1 MMAKNGQRLGEL
13 LLGADV
19 ITKRQLAKACQ
30 KQVQGDK
37 RKLGDILVE
46 MGYITIADLTDAM
59 LNTRHEEPVI
69 EEKIVVQ
76 PKQAIDISQ
85 DAVMKTKFALD
96 VKTMIAAATGIAS
109 LVGMWYMLQA
119 DIQEAKELPKIGNI
133 YDSEYPS
140 RPGGYNWPRS
150 YEQYKDQVG
159 QLQDDMD
166 QVFETLEEYEEE
178 YPSRPEGYNWP
189 RSYEQYKD
197 QVGTLQDDMDQVFE
211 TMEELEEIIKDLRK
225 EINSLERRKR
235 DK

>member
-1 MMAKNGQRLGEL
+1 MAKNGQRLGEL
-13 LLGADV
+13 LLEADV
-19 ITKRQLAKACQ
+19 ITRRQLAKACQ

-166 QVFETLEEYEEE
+166 QVFETLEEYEEAI
-178 YPSRPEGYNWP
+178 
-189 RSYEQYKD
+189 
-197 QVGTLQDDMDQVFE
+197 
-211 TMEELEEIIKDLRK
+211 EELEKIVNNLRVQVA
-225 EINSLERRKR
+225 NKR

>member
-30 KQVQGDK
+30 KQVQGDE

-59 LNTRHEEPVI
+59 LNTRHEVPVM

-96 VKTMIAAATGIAS
+96 VKTIIAAATGIAS
-109 LVGMWYMLQA
+109 FVGMWYMLQA
-119 DIQEAKELPKIGNI
+119 DIQEAKELP
-133 YDSEYPS
+133 S
-140 RPGGYNWPRS
+140 
-150 YEQYKDQVG
+150 
-159 QLQDDMD
+159 
-166 QVFETLEEYEEE
+166 LESLYSEE

-197 QVGTLQDDMDQVFE
+197 NVEGLQDEMDDAYGKI
-211 TMEELEEIIKDLRK
+211 EELEEIIKELQQDIK
-225 EINSLERRKR
+225 SLERRKR

>member
-13 LLGADV
+13 LLEADV

-37 RKLGDILVE
+37 RKLGDILIE
-46 MGYITIADLTDAM
+46 MGYITIADLTDVM
-59 LNTRHEEPVI
+59 LNTRHAEPVI

-166 QVFETLEEYEEE
+166 QVFETLEEYEEVIE
-178 YPSRPEGYNWP
+178 DLEKIVNNLRV
-189 RSYEQYKD
+189 
-197 QVGTLQDDMDQVFE
+197 QVA
-211 TMEELEEIIKDLRK
+211 
-225 EINSLERRKR
+225 NKR

>member
-13 LLGADV
+13 LLEADV
-19 ITKRQLAKACQ
+19 ITRRQLAKACQ

-37 RKLGDILVE
+37 RKLGDILIE
-46 MGYITIADLTDAM
+46 LGYITVADLTDVM
-59 LNTRHEEPVI
+59 LNTRHAEPVI

-166 QVFETLEEYEEE
+166 QVFETLEEYEEAIE
-178 YPSRPEGYNWP
+178 DLEKIVNNLRV
-189 RSYEQYKD
+189 
-197 QVGTLQDDMDQVFE
+197 QVA
-211 TMEELEEIIKDLRK
+211 
-225 EINSLERRKR
+225 NKR

>member
-1 MMAKNGQRLGEL
+1 MAKNGQRLGEL

-59 LNTRHEEPVI
+59 LNTRHAEPVI

-133 YDSEYPS
+133 Y
-140 RPGGYNWPRS
+140 
-150 YEQYKDQVG
+150 
-159 QLQDDMD
+159 
-166 QVFETLEEYEEE
+166 EEE

-211 TMEELEEIIKDLRK
+211 TMEELEEEIKELQKIISNLRVQVA
-225 EINSLERRKR
+225 NKR

>member
-13 LLGADV
+13 LLEADV
-19 ITKRQLAKACQ
+19 ITRRQLAKACQ

-37 RKLGDILVE
+37 RKLGDILIE
-46 MGYITIADLTDAM
+46 LGYITIADLTDAM
-59 LNTRHEEPVI
+59 LNTRHEELVI

-159 QLQDDMD
+159 QLQDDID
-166 QVFETLEEYEEE
+166 QVFETLEEYEEAI
-178 YPSRPEGYNWP
+178 
-189 RSYEQYKD
+189 
-197 QVGTLQDDMDQVFE
+197 
-211 TMEELEEIIKDLRK
+211 EELEKIVNNLRVQVA
-225 EINSLERRKR
+225 NKR

>member
-13 LLGADV
+13 LLEADV
-19 ITKRQLAKACQ
+19 ITRRQLAKACQ

-37 RKLGDILVE
+37 KKLGDILIE
-46 MGYITIADLTDAM
+46 MGYITVADLTDAM
-59 LNTRHEEPVI
+59 LNTRHAEPVI
-69 EEKIVVQ
+69 EKKIVVQ

-133 YDSEYPS
+133 Y
-140 RPGGYNWPRS
+140 
-150 YEQYKDQVG
+150 
-159 QLQDDMD
+159 
-166 QVFETLEEYEEE
+166 EEE

-211 TMEELEEIIKDLRK
+211 TMEELEEEIKELQKIISDLRVQVA
-225 EINSLERRKR
+225 NKR

>member
-59 LNTRHEEPVI
+59 LNTRHAEPVI
-69 EEKIVVQ
+69 EKKIVVQ

-159 QLQDDMD
+159 SLQEDMD
-166 QVFETLEEYEEE
+166 EVFETIEEYEEKIE
-178 YPSRPEGYNWP
+178 
-189 RSYEQYKD
+189 D
-197 QVGTLQDDMDQVFE
+197 
-211 TMEELEEIIKDLRK
+211 LEKLVSDLRVQVA
-225 EINSLERRKR
+225 NKR